1 MDEDLREQIA
11 LFRYGV
17 ISELV
22 SRPLAAGEKEMLLAG
37 IAAKSWVIPGSERT
51 HIGRATA
58 RDWVTLYQRHGLE
71 GLRPS
76 PRSDAGRPRAIP
88 RGMFGEPIGLSRIQA
103 CVLSIRPLSHS
114 SGASG

>member
-1 MDEDLREQIA
+1 MDEDRREQIA

-22 SRPLAAGEKEMLLAG
+22 SRPLAAGEKENLLSSL
-37 IAAKSWVIPGSERT
+37 AAKTWAIPGSERT
-51 HIGRATA
+51 HIGRATV

-71 GLRPS
+71 GLKPS

-88 RGMFGEPIGLSRIQA
+88 EPVRNRVSEDRRPGLTA
-103 CVLSIRPLSHS
+103 
-114 SGASG
+114 